1 MEKTTPNPVDRL
13 LDLLCLSPLGA
24 VALILLAV
32 LPMIPPFNQEYLIRW
47 LISSAFIAALSIA
60 FDFTA
65 GYISIVNFGYC
76 AIMGLGGYTSAILA
90 ERIGLSPWLG
100 MLAGALAAALLGL
113 MIGIV
118 SLRLRG
124 IFAACLAWFFGLALM
139 GLATKLVWLTRG
151 PLGLRVDRLFGSASN
166 LSFYYLVL
174 AMMVV
179 IYIITRRVTRTKM
192 GLAFKAIG
200 QNMEAARTSGI
211 NPVYYR
217 IVNFTLSCALAGW
230 LGGFYAHFY
239 GILTPDVMHTAKT
252 VEVLAVAYIGGRGS
266 LWGGAAI
273 AFPFIIAM
281 ELIRSSLSNMPGIN
295 LVIYGLM
302 LMLVMIY
309 YPGGFAQFFE
319 TYFRRTR
326 SRFLGYLVN
335 GVNHRSYS
343 ISEQPAAPVI
353 QKTTG

>member
-1 MEKTTPNPVDRL
+1 MEKTARNPLDKL
-13 LDLLCLSPLGA
+13 LNLLCLSPLGA
-24 VALILLAV
+24 GALVLLAV

-47 LISSAFIAALSIA
+47 LISAAFIAALSIA

-90 ERIGLSPWLG
+90 ERIGLTPWIG
-100 MLAGALAAALLGL
+100 MLAGALTAAILGFV
-113 MIGIV
+113 IGIV
-118 SLRLRG
+118 TLRLRG

-139 GLATKLVWLTRG
+139 GLATKMVWLTRG
-151 PLGLRVDRLFGSASN
+151 PLGLRVDRLFAAASN

-179 IYIITRRVTRTKM
+179 IYIITRWVTRTKM

-217 IVNFTLSCALAGW
+217 IVNFTLSCTLAGW

-239 GILTPDVMHTAKT
+239 GILTPDVMHTSKT

-281 ELIRSSLSNMPGIN
+281 ELLRSSLSNMPGIN

-309 YPGGFAQFFE
+309 YPGGFAHLFD
-319 TYFRRTR
+319 THFRRTR
-326 SRFLGYLVN
+326 NRFLGYLVN
-335 GVNHRSYS
+335 GVGDRPNS
-343 ISEQPAAPVI
+343 IPEQQAAPSA
-353 QKTTG
+353 